1 MGGDGKETGV
11 PVMDAGFPPRAIQG
25 APDGF
30 SWGSYDVAFY
40 KTTSG

>member
-1 MGGDGKETGV
+1 MGKRLEYL
-11 PVMDAGFPPRAIQG
+11 VMDAGFPPSAIQG
-25 APDGF
+25 GTDGF